1 MKRSLSQLL
10 VLVLTLTALVGNGF
24 ASDAVV
30 CDMSADDMTM
40 MMSHDM
46 QGHEMMD
53 HDMPEHDISEHGMS
67 EQLMAMTTDTMAD
80 CCDTEC
86 KCQHGV
92 CSTLVYIPQTSVT
105 ATDIN
110 TNQAV
115 VAEQQVLPN
124 VIPPSLFRPPIV

>member
-53 HDMPEHDISEHGMS
+53 HDMPEHDIS